1 MVLRTGDNNFATAK
15 WIVDPTVGLGT
26 HTTIASALTS
36 ASSGETIFV
45 RPGTYTENI
54 TLKAGVDIVSY
65 IGDSDTPNVTIVG
78 KCTATFAGTCSLS
91 GIRLQTNSDFCLVVS
106 GSSATIINIR
116 NCFINASNNTAISF
130 TSSSSSAY
138 IYLIDTN
145 GDLGTTGIAYISS
158 SSAGTIY
165 ILKGRYRNTGNSVT
179 NSTISAGTL
188 DINYAV
194 FSNPVTTS
202 STAAFNSSYS
212 RYQFTGLNT
221 TALTHGGSGSSL
233 VRYCEFVS
241 DTASCISISSS
252 LAVVNCN
259 LYSTNTNTIT
269 GAGTITYGDN
279 TQYSTS
285 NLTINTT
292 TQTPYQ
298 TRYGIQ
304 RSSLQPAFLA
314 YRSADVANV
323 TGNSATYQAIFDT
336 EVFDQNNNYNNTT
349 GVFTAPVTGRYFFTF
364 NCLFR
369 NVTAAMTV
377 GYANLDTTGGSFR
390 NNESNPAAGRGGTT
404 NGYAFQGTCFVNMT
418 AGDTMVLNIQIFN
431 GAGNTATFGGHP
443 TLRESFLSGYLVC

>member
-165 ILKGRYRNTGNSVT
+165 ILKGRYRNTGNSLT
-179 NSTISAGTL
+179 NSTLSSGAL
-188 DINYAV
+188 DINYAI

-202 STAAFNSSYS
+202 GTAAFNSTYS
-212 RYQFTGLNT
+212 RYQFSGLNI
-221 TALTHGGSGSSL
+221 TALTHGGSGSSA
-233 VRYCEFVS
+233 VRSCEFVS
-241 DTASCISISSS
+241 DTASAISISGT
-252 LAVVNCN
+252 LAVVDCTFN
-259 LYSTNTNTIT
+259 SSNTNTIT
-269 GAGTITYGDN
+269 GAGTVLYGN
-279 TQYSTS
+279 NVQYNTS

-314 YRSADVANV
+314 YRSANVTNV
-323 TGNSATYQAIFDT
+323 TGNGATYTGIFDT
-336 EVFDQNNNYNNTT
+336 EVFDQNSNYNNAT
-349 GVFTAPVTGRYFFTF
+349 GVFTAPVTGLYQF
-364 NCLFR
+364 NLNIVLR
-369 NVTAAMTV
+369 NIGAGM
-377 GYANLDTTGGSFR
+377 TTGIVNIVATGSSFR
-390 NNESNPAAGRGGTT
+390 FNEFNPITTVAGSGNIGI
-404 NGYAFQGTCFVNMT
+404 QGSALVNMT
-418 AGDTMVLNIQIFN
+418 AGDTASVTIFISG
-431 GAGNTATFGGHP
+431 GAGNTVTFGGQA
-443 TLRESFLSGYLVC
+443 TLRETSFSGYLVC